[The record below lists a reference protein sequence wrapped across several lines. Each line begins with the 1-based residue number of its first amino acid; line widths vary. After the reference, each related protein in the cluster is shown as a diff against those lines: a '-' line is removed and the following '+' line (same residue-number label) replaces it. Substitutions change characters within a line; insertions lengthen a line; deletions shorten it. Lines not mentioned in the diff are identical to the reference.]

1 MTSDAFPGLCRAVAA
16 AQLRPAWRWE
26 GYGGGWAYELQAAG
40 RLRFD
45 GAGRPLADLAPAS
58 PKANSASMAASE
70 VEAEAAAAEV
80 EAEAA
85 PAPADEAAADEA
97 AEQLA

>member
-1 MTSDAFPGLCRAVAA
+1 MRETKLYLLCKSECLLPYASCSAASSAAASSTGAGAASASTSAA

-45 GAGRPLADLAPAS
+45 GAGRPLAELAPAS
-58 PKANSASMAASE
+58 PKANSASMAARS
-70 VEAEAAAAEV
+70 AT
-80 EAEAA
+80 
-85 PAPADEAAADEA
+85 
-97 AEQLA
+97 